1 MKHMKSVLF
10 AHGKEG
16 STTGKKAK
24 MIENNFD
31 AYIPNLTNSF
41 ETIDFLD
48 DLDIIEN
55 LADNVKVMVGSSRG
69 GALVCQARTE
79 TRKILICPAWKNFDV
94 MLLPYLCKD
103 DIIIH
108 SRKDTIVPFEDS
120 EMLAETY
127 GCTLIEAGHDHRM
140 SDDETMDLIKRIVE
154 AVLKGE
160 KV

>member
-1 MKHMKSVLF
+1 MNRVLF

-16 STTGKKAK
+16 SPDGTKAK

-31 AYIPNLTNSF
+31 AYIPSLTNSF
-41 ETIDFLD
+41 ETVDFLE

-55 LADNVKVMVGSSRG
+55 LADNVNVMVGSSRG

-79 TRKILICPAWKNFDV
+79 TRKILICPAWKKFDV
-94 MLLPYLCKD
+94 LLLPYLCED

-120 EMLAETY
+120 ELLAETY

-140 SDDETMDLIKRIVE
+140 GDDETLALIKRTVE

-160 KV
+160 KI